1 MSDQTL
7 HESMAELGWAYD
19 VTINGFRKGG
29 MVVTFDD
36 AESAFSAA
44 LRGIDRSVPAN
55 DVEVGDAA

>member
-1 MSDQTL
+1 
-7 HESMAELGWAYD
+7 MAELGWAYD